1 MFMRMRFGTARGQ
14 PADEWDHL
22 DGFSVSVGEP
32 RQGLGDDEFTAKLL
46 AQFTD
51 DCGLGG
57 FAGFDLAAGE
67 LPLEWQV
74 LVRRPLGHQ
83 DQSRPLYEGAHN
95 RDGRQDGIRGHVW
108 NHPNLRW
115 PRGAGQ
121 LHIEHMSE
129 EDPVIELEP
138 KNPFSWK
145 IVAMFLVAWLVVFG
159 LMYELK
165 SGMIRLLLP
174 LIAIIF
180 LVYLVICT
188 LYLIKNRK

>member
-1 MFMRMRFGTARGQ
+1 
-14 PADEWDHL
+14 
-22 DGFSVSVGEP
+22 
-32 RQGLGDDEFTAKLL
+32 
-46 AQFTD
+46 
-51 DCGLGG
+51 
-57 FAGFDLAAGE
+57 
-67 LPLEWQV
+67 
-74 LVRRPLGHQ
+74 
-83 DQSRPLYEGAHN
+83 
-95 RDGRQDGIRGHVW
+95 
-108 NHPNLRW
+108 
-115 PRGAGQ
+115 
-121 LHIEHMSE
+121 MSE